1 MKSNREDFRFR
12 AINIKTVHAHAEICS
27 QIAKSYSTS
36 IFLKS
41 QTKENLEECVSTIP
55 RRGLTKKRANN
66 DIKWEETDC
75 ET

>member
-1 MKSNREDFRFR
+1 M
-12 AINIKTVHAHAEICS
+12 A
-27 QIAKSYSTS
+27 TS

-41 QTKENLEECVSTIP
+41 HTKENLEVCVSTIP
-55 RRGLTKKRANN
+55 RRGLMRKHANN